1 MTWKYFCQAKVNGKN
16 TIFFGFNS
24 FTARLNI
31 ATMESFFAAANVLSS
46 PTPTYPLI
54 IIQLKSAMQ
63 VQQLKNLLQS
73 LPVSFLSTRLRKH
86 STKEVPVLSM
96 LPWINEI
103 QMQLK
108 DRRLK
113 LSTKFFINLWCYA
126 NINERQ
132 KEYTLFLSLAISKKQ
147 ITITQRKS
155 LNNRNIII
163 LNIISDWLL
172 PSNSA
177 TSTVFRCLFSSNSRS
192 F

>member
-1 MTWKYFCQAKVNGKN
+1 
-16 TIFFGFNS
+16 
-24 FTARLNI
+24 
-31 ATMESFFAAANVLSS
+31 MESFLLRWKVFCYDRKFFCRSQCLVK
-46 PTPTYPLI
+46 PYPHLPSYYYSI
-54 IIQLKSAMQ
+54 EVCYAS
-63 VQQLKNLLQS
+63 QQLKNLLQS
-73 LPVSFLSTRLRKH
+73 LPVSFLSTRLKKH

-177 TSTVFRCLFSSNSRS
+177 TSTVFRCLFSSNSTS